1 MKRRIFC
8 AVMTVVLVLTML
20 PVVVGAEGGPE
31 ITFDPVVAE
40 DGKTVSVTVG
50 IANNP
55 GLVTATIPVEWDEN
69 VLTLT
74 DVEASTAVFATG
86 FCGMTMEEYE
96 ANGTQGV
103 YYLAWDNDTRT
114 AEEGGD
120 FTGNGALA
128 VMTFEVAEGKSG
140 TTAVNS
146 KSDKSADI
154 ANLMDFAMYDHWG
167 EVSYSEKEF
176 ELGTSGGEDEP
187 DDPGVDADAPTIVVD
202 SVSVSKSTE
211 IKTVSVDVSI
221 ENNTGLGGML
231 FKIAYP
237 EAFALTSVERGDAL
251 ETLDY
256 TKPGILTAN
265 PVSVAWD
272 GIENDFSNGTLLTLT
287 FTVPANTN
295 IGEYPIQITY
305 KDGDIYNIG
314 EGVNEYFD
322 INVNIVNGGI
332 TVSPYKVGD
341 ANGDNEINGKD
352 VTLIR
357 RRIVGTYNIT
367 DADIN
372 LDAADVNH
380 DGELNGK
387 DVTMIRRDLVGTY
400 GVVLQ

>member
-1 MKRRIFC
+1 
-8 AVMTVVLVLTML
+8 
-20 PVVVGAEGGPE
+20 
-31 ITFDPVVAE
+31 
-40 DGKTVSVTVG
+40 
-50 IANNP
+50 
-55 GLVTATIPVEWDEN
+55 
-69 VLTLT
+69 
-74 DVEASTAVFATG
+74 
-86 FCGMTMEEYE
+86 MTMEEYE

-387 DVTMIRRDLVGTY
+387 DVTMIRRYLVGTY

>member
-387 DVTMIRRDLVGTY
+387 DVTMIRRYLVGTY